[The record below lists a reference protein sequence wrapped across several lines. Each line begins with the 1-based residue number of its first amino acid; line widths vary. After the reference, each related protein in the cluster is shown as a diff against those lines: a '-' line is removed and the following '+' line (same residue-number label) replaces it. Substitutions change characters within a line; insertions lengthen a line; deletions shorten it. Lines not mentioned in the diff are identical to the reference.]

1 MNPLAYTM
9 RIPSVQ
15 LRSINFRLS
24 RSYLLSGSGDWGIPC
39 GTHGNSE
46 ADVAV
51 PDRRVVT
58 ATIRRP
64 AIRGQVVP
72 TAATEHAV
80 TPKQPVPRVGLPRRP
95 KSEEAASSVR
105 PGIG

>member
-15 LRSINFRLS
+15 LRSFNFRLS
-24 RSYLLSGSGDWGIPC
+24 RSYLLSGSGDLGIPC

-64 AIRGQVVP
+64 TIRGQVVP

-95 KSEEAASSVR
+95 RSEEAASTVQ